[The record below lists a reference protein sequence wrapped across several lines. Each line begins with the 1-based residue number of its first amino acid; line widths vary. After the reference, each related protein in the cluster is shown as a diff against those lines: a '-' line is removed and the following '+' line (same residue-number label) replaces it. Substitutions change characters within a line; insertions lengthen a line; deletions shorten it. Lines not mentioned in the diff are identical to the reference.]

1 MERIIYRKTLD
12 THKNGIQFMIQGFE
26 TADNLSRVI
35 EVSLMASGDAI
46 DFPLEQMVAMM
57 YVTTPSATEP
67 SINAC
72 TIKDNKVIYDVLPIV
87 EEGIT
92 TMQLK
97 LIETSPEGAR
107 RVLCSPK
114 FAVEVAK
121 SDVNDEGA
129 EQTTS
134 FTALEE
140 AVAKAK
146 GTYDERLL
154 RVEVDEKLIFKAY
167 YADGSVYET
176 DAIKEALYHGNA
188 LLSKSYAVGD
198 TGVREGEASDNSKYY
213 SNVSRSSSVEA
224 REDGD
229 YATDLLMEV
238 RKHGVYTSFN
248 MDFETGELIYASPS
262 YNFTVD
268 QESGELQAIGKDYN
282 IEEVLEDMVAE
293 DIADD
298 VAQMISATL
307 VQAKNDLPDVNPN
320 IAVYVDDLTKDFT
333 TPTLVSW
340 DSKTAFTPYASGL
353 TTNSDGFAIVHGQ
366 FTGNH
371 TIIAWVTGEEDNY
384 FCHTVSGGV
393 AKGWNGFL
401 PKSGGILSGS
411 LGVGGGKGSVSA
423 NEEKTILSATKDEN
437 NSRQISIENPL
448 TESAIEDAA
457 KISEIIKGVK
467 TDYKLFGEHNF
478 GFLSGLVGNVQIES
492 GSYKGIGYS
501 GLISGKIPSIE
512 FKTIIPELVIITG
525 GQGVYFFVRPS
536 TVGLGF
542 KQARDYG
549 YSAEWEGKTLKWTHA
564 WYYTSGSTTSL
575 ANMSSENGARSYPDF
590 LADNN
595 ETYYYIGFGKVG
607 GAN

>member
-12 THKNGIQFMIQGFE
+12 AHKNGIQFMLQGFE

-46 DFPLEQMVAMM
+46 DFPLEQLVAMM
-57 YVTTPSATEP
+57 YVKTPNATEP
-67 SINAC
+67 SINQC
-72 TIKDNKVIYDVLPIV
+72 SIKDNKVIYEVLPIA

-114 FAVEVAK
+114 FAVEVLESEA
-121 SDVNDEGA
+121 SDEKV
-129 EQTTS
+129 EQTTT
-134 FTALEE
+134 FTALED

-154 RVEVDEKLIFKAY
+154 RVNVDDKLIFRAY
-167 YADGSVYET
+167 YADGTVYET

-188 LLSKSYAVGD
+188 LLAKSYAVGD
-198 TGVREGEASDNSKYY
+198 TGVRDEEATDNSKYY
-213 SNVSRSSSVEA
+213 SNVSRSSAVEA
-224 REDGD
+224 KEDGD
-229 YATDLLMEV
+229 HATDLLEEV
-238 RKHGVYTSFN
+238 RLHGVYTSFG

-262 YNFTVD
+262 YDFSINE
-268 QESGELQAIGKDYN
+268 ESGELNAIGKNYSF
-282 IEEVLEDMVAE
+282 EEVVEGMVAE

-298 VAQMISATL
+298 VAQLISATL
-307 VQAKNDLPDVNPN
+307 VETINDLPDVNPN
-320 IAVYVDDLTKDFT
+320 IAVYVDDLSKDFS

-340 DSKTAFTPYASGL
+340 DSKTAFTPYANAL
-353 TTNSDGFAIVHGQ
+353 TSNTEGFALVHGQ

-371 TIIAWVTGEEDNY
+371 SIIAWATGEEDNY
-384 FCHTVSGGV
+384 FCHTVSAGV
-393 AKGWNGFL
+393 AKGW
-401 PKSGGILSGS
+401 K
-411 LGVGGGKGSVSA
+411 GGKSAVSVD
-423 NEEKTILSATKDEN
+423 NEQTVLSATKDEN
-437 NSRQISIENPL
+437 NARQISVANPL
-448 TESAIEDAA
+448 AEGVSLENAA
-457 KISEIIKGVK
+457 KLSEIIEGVK

-478 GFLSGLVGNVQIES
+478 GLLSGLVGNVQLES
-492 GSYKGIGYS
+492 GSYKGLGYS
-501 GLISGKIPSIE
+501 GLINGQIPSIE

-525 GQGVYFFVRPS
+525 GQGVYFFIRPS

-542 KQARDYG
+542 KHARDYG
-549 YSAEWEGKTLKWTHA
+549 YSAEWEGKKLRWTHA

-595 ETYYYIGFGKVG
+595 ETYYYIGFGKAG
-607 GAN
+607 GTD